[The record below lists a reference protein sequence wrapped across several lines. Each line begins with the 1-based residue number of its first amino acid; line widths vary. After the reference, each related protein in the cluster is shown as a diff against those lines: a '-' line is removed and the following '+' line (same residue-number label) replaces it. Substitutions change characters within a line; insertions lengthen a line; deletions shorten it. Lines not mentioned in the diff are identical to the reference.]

1 MARHHRPAGDLRLAV
16 DISVGSPLWADVEP
30 RVVALAEAFGRERTV
45 DRLVADPGLGGS
57 WGSYYDEW
65 GFALVLDDDPLYAV
79 VPALRSAA
87 GHGVTAGTFGKWNAD
102 LRRIV
107 GAQPRMALAGVSTDC
122 CVIAT
127 ALPDADAGAS
137 VRVMAAACAGSTAE
151 NGSGRSPPWSSSAAD
166 HRGDEGAAAMRA
178 LR

>member
-1 MARHHRPAGDLRLAV
+1 M
-16 DISVGSPLWADVEP
+16 GSPRIDRLWPAPAE
-30 RVVALAEAFGRERTV
+30 RLGIEALAEAFGRERTV
-45 DRLVADPGLGGS
+45 VTRFVADPGLGGS

-65 GFALVLDDDPLYAV
+65 GFALVPDDDPLYAV

-127 ALPDADAGAS
+127 ALPAADAGAS

-151 NGSGRSPPWSSSAAD
+151 NGERAL
-166 HRGDEGAAAMRA
+166 AAMELFGPQITVVR
-178 LR
+178 